1 MDAFNSSLA
10 SELSPFALPVPQ
22 TAVKYEKIIRPAKRP
37 DLKFLIQPLTEEH
50 LIPCAKLLTHSFCG
64 HNNVYKFFKVSE
76 DLYFDRL
83 AVPLVKKTIKHQLG
97 VVCVDARNNE
107 VMALSLNDDYS
118 TLESEPFYVNKHPL
132 LDRKG
137 RFHDVIKGE
146 TKRFMD
152 IFPKGKGETIYVR
165 AVATSSKAEGLGL
178 FTELLRFT
186 MFEHPLIKKSKVLYS
201 VATHPASS
209 YAMLKCGF
217 QNIWR
222 KEWREF
228 GSIKGYEE
236 FVGVG
241 QIGMTK
247 GKIKMNGIMLNIFD
261 RNGLV
266 LRPGL

>member
-1 MDAFNSSLA
+1 MDVLNSNLVSA
-10 SELSPFALPVPQ
+10 LSSPTLPLP
-22 TAVKYEKIIRPAKRP
+22 VKYEKIIRPAKRP
-37 DLKFLIQPLTEEH
+37 DLEFLIQPLTEEH
-50 LIPCAKLLTHSFCG
+50 LIPCAKLLTHSFCV
-64 HNNVYKFFKVSE
+64 HNNVYKFFKVSQ

-83 AVPLVKKTIKHQLG
+83 ALPLVKKTIKHQLG
-97 VVCVDARNNE
+97 VVCLDARSRE
-107 VMALSLNDDYS
+107 IMALSLNDDYS

-137 RFHDVIKGE
+137 RFHDVIKGG
-146 TKRFMD
+146 TKKFMD
-152 IFPKGKGETIYVR
+152 AFPKGKGETIYVR
-165 AVATSSKAEGLGL
+165 AVATSPKAEGLGL

-186 MFEHPLIKKSKVLYS
+186 MFEHPIIKKSKVLYS
-201 VATHPASS
+201 VATHPASG

-217 QNIWR
+217 QNTWN

-241 QIGMTK
+241 QVGMTQ
-247 GKIKMNGIMLNIFD
+247 GKIKMNGIMFNVFD
-261 RNGLV
+261 RYGLL